1 MDKEKM
7 GHDTQIHAVISS
19 ALAEDIGSGDVTSR
33 AVIAQNHR
41 STASLIAKET
51 FVLAGLPFA
60 EEVFRL
66 IDAGLAFKAVKKDG
80 DTVKK
85 DSVMAKIT
93 GSTRSLLVGERTA
106 LNFLQRLSGIA
117 TFTRTFV
124 ERVQGFSVKITD
136 TRKTTPGI
144 RFFEKYAVR
153 IGGGVNHRSG
163 LFDGILIKDNHIQ
176 AAGGIRKAV
185 KLAKSRVHH
194 LLKIEVEVKNLKEVK
209 SALLSDADIIML
221 DNMSI
226 SNIEKSAALIRRGNP
241 RVVIE
246 TSGNI
251 NLDNIAKV
259 AATGVDLIS
268 VGALTHSSRSVDISM
283 NIKSLLTSL
292 TKS

>member
-153 IGGGVNHRSG
+153 IGGG
-163 LFDGILIKDNHIQ
+163 KDNHIQ

>member
-1 MDKEKM
+1 MDKKKSV
-7 GHDTQIHAVISS
+7 HHAHVRAVILK
-19 ALAEDIGSGDVTSR
+19 ALTEDIGSGDVTSG
-33 AVIAQNHR
+33 AVITKNHR
-41 STASLIAKET
+41 STASLIAKED

-60 EEVFRL
+60 EDVFKL
-66 IDAGLAFKAVKKDG
+66 IDEGLTFKTVKKDG

-85 DSVMAKIT
+85 GSVIVNIT
-93 GSTRSLLVGERTA
+93 GNTRNLLKGERTS

-117 TFTRTFV
+117 TMTRMFV
-124 ERVQGFSVKITD
+124 ERVQGFPVKITD
-136 TRKTTPGI
+136 TRKTTPGL

-185 KLAKSRVHH
+185 KLARNHAHH
-194 LLKIEVEVKNLKEVK
+194 LLKIEVEVKNIREVK

-226 SNIEKSAALIRRGNP
+226 LNMEKSVALIRGVNP
-241 RVVIE
+241 RVVVE
-246 TSGNI
+246 ASGNI
-251 NLDNIAKV
+251 NLDNIARI

-268 VGALTHSSRSVDISM
+268 VGALTHSAGSVDISM
-283 NIKSLLTSL
+283 DIKPS
-292 TKS
+292 

>member
-1 MDKEKM
+1 
-7 GHDTQIHAVISS
+7 
-19 ALAEDIGSGDVTSR
+19 
-33 AVIAQNHR
+33 
-41 STASLIAKET
+41 
-51 FVLAGLPFA
+51 
-60 EEVFRL
+60 
-66 IDAGLAFKAVKKDG
+66 
-80 DTVKK
+80 
-85 DSVMAKIT
+85 
-93 GSTRSLLVGERTA
+93 
-106 LNFLQRLSGIA
+106 
-117 TFTRTFV
+117 
-124 ERVQGFSVKITD
+124 VKITD